1 MPIEVVST
9 RRAQQQ
15 AGDLDRTQAL
25 AFVAF
30 VDDLARNGCAALGYR
45 LTGPV
50 PINRMCVKH
59 LRRTIRV
66 VVAFE
71 SPRRVCIVLVGPHDD
86 TDPNRDV
93 YAELYELL
101 DAAPL
106 EGSGRHKP
114 PCCGDDGQPP
124 PGLGDD
130 LADLIIRTARRHR
143 PVRRKA
149 GAR

>member
-15 AGDLDRTQAL
+15 AEDLDRRHAL
-25 AFVAF
+25 AFTAF

-50 PINRMCVKH
+50 PISRMCVKH
-59 LRRTIRV
+59 LRGTIRV

-86 TDPNRDV
+86 TDPSRDV

-101 DAAPL
+101 DSAPL
-106 EGSGRHKP
+106 KGSGRRKP
-114 PCCGDDGQPP
+114 PCCGEDGQAPT
-124 PGLGDD
+124 GIGDD
-130 LADLIIRTARRHR
+130 LADLIIRTARQRR
-143 PVRRKA
+143 PLRRKT
-149 GAR
+149 RP

>member
-15 AGDLDRTQAL
+15 AGDLDRTHAL
-25 AFVAF
+25 AFAAF

-59 LRRTIRV
+59 LRGSVRV

-71 SPRRVCIVLVGPHDD
+71 SSRRVCIVLVGPHDD
-86 TDPNRDV
+86 TDPNRNV

-106 EGSGRHKP
+106 EGSGRRKP
-114 PCCGDDGQPP
+114 PCCGEEGQPP
-124 PGLGDD
+124 PALGDD
-130 LADLIIRTARRHR
+130 LADLIIRAAKQRRSARYGG
-143 PVRRKA
+143 RR
-149 GAR
+149 